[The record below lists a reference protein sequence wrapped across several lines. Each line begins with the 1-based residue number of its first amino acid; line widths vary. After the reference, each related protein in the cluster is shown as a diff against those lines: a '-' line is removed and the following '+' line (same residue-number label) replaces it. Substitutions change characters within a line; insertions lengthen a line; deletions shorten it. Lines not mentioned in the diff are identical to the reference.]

1 MRSEDLCKFGKE
13 YLIPLTCKFYTF
25 SRQNLENFD
34 ISNVILP
41 LLIIN
46 FKKNSPVSD
55 HTIVICYQKIKMPN
69 KEP

>member
-46 FKKNSPVSD
+46 FKKKQSCFGPHYS
-55 HTIVICYQKIKMPN
+55 YLLSEN
-69 KEP
+69 KNAK